1 MRRVNGS
8 ASILLS
14 VGIMSALLPCGAHAE
29 DRAGQ
34 GAQAANLAARLPAD
48 YRRQIADYV
57 RVRNGYVLRDAQIST
72 PYERWGGLFAGGTF
86 IAICVVLHRDN
97 PLGMVVQ
104 DNHVLTFEGGKL
116 HEVGKGTESC
126 EGLSRFTELMQPPAA
141 SQPQRNGPA
150 APAQR
155 APKPAAPGGSRT

>member
-1 MRRVNGS
+1 MRHVNVS
-8 ASILLS
+8 ASVLVSIGLLF
-14 VGIMSALLPCGAHAE
+14 ALLPCDAYAE
-29 DRAGQ
+29 DHARQ
-34 GAQAANLAARLPAD
+34 GAQANLAARLPAD

-97 PLGMVVQ
+97 MLGMVVQ

-141 SQPQRNGPA
+141 TQPPRSGPA

-155 APKPAAPGGSRT
+155 APKPPAPGGSRT